1 MNIVFIQL
9 IKIFIKKYSNS
20 QYVDSIRRSD
30 KMCDRII
37 YFNRTFRVMFND
49 TLDVEIPNEV
59 WAVES

>member
-20 QYVDSIRRSD
+20 QYVDNIRRSD

-49 TLDVEIPNEV
+49 ALDVEIPNEV

>member
-20 QYVDSIRRSD
+20 QYVDNIRRSD

-49 TLDVEIPNEV
+49 THDVEIPNEV